1 MKLLNCSLSEFN
13 NSFSPKKIMFFG
25 NGSWLKVIYG
35 TELMD
40 LNQYFSYVVDN
51 NYSGKTVIG
60 DITLEVYPPKK
71 LLEEKDCIII
81 LTSPIY
87 MYDMYKQLI
96 EMGLDD
102 NYTCY
107 AFPFMQMVS
116 KDIIDNQLLNRI
128 TNNKEIIPKIIHSF
142 WFSGEEKPEL
152 YQKCIDSWKKILP
165 DYEIVEWTKDNY
177 DWHKHPFVERAI
189 ELKAWAFA
197 ADYARLDVLNR
208 FGGIYLDMDV
218 EVFKPFDDL
227 LGNAAILA
235 FSNHIMIDL
244 AVIGAVSNLP
254 LIKKLLQLYNKTDI
268 PEEHQGFVKYFQPA
282 FVRNSLIGE
291 GIKMNGSLQCVN
303 DVAVFPREFFMPQD
317 HVFFGKYAK
326 TGNTYCIHHD
336 SFGWSFGKDSKR
348 EKKIRDNQALWDLI
362 KNN

>member
-1 MKLLNCSLSEFN
+1 
-13 NSFSPKKIMFFG
+13 
-25 NGSWLKVIYG
+25 
-35 TELMD
+35 MD

-51 NYSGKTVIG
+51 NCSGKTVIG
-60 DITLEVYPPKK
+60 NITLEVYPPNK
-71 LLEEKDCIII
+71 LLEEKNCIII

-116 KDIIDNQLLNRI
+116 KDIIDNHLLNRI
-128 TNNKEIIPKIIHSF
+128 TNKKEIIPKIIHSF
-142 WFSGEEKPEL
+142 WFSGEDKPEL
-152 YQKCIDSWKKILP
+152 YQKCIDSWKKVLP

-218 EVFKPFDDL
+218 EVFKPFDNL
-227 LGNAAILA
+227 LGNDAILA

-254 LIKKLLQLYNKTDI
+254 LIKNLLQLYNKTDI
-268 PEEHQGFVKYFQPA
+268 PEDRQGFVKYFQPA
-282 FVRNSLIGE
+282 FVRNLLIGE

-317 HVFFGKYAK
+317 HVFFGKYVK
-326 TGNTYCIHHD
+326 TKNTYCIHHD

-348 EKKIRDNQALWDLI
+348 EKKSRDNQALWNLI